1 MSMHTTLIDVDALAA
16 LPADEVLIVDCRVD
30 LADRTQGERVY
41 LAGHLPGAVHADLER
56 DLSDMSRV
64 PEGLGRH
71 PLPAAKA
78 FSALLGRWGW
88 TPRQQV
94 VCYDAGPGALAAA
107 RLWWLLRFAG
117 VRAVAVLDGGYAAWQ
132 AAGRPVETAVPV
144 RTPTQVMLDYDPR
157 QVIVDHATLHAA
169 PPPLLLDAR
178 AAARYR
184 GETEPLDRAAG
195 HVPGAR
201 NRPYVDN
208 LFADGHFKPPAQLR
222 EEFAAVL
229 GDTAPAQVVH
239 MCGSGVTAC
248 YNLLAMEHAGL
259 TGSRLYAPSWSGWV
273 SDPSRPVATG
283 EPLQEPARGRC
294 PESRDDRTFVR

>member
-1 MSMHTTLIDVDALAA
+1 MTLKTTLIDVATLAA
-16 LPADEVLIVDCRVD
+16 LPAHEVLIVDCRVD
-30 LADRTQGERVY
+30 LADRTQGERMY
-41 LAGHLPGAVHADLER
+41 LAGHVPGAVFADLER

-71 PLPAAKA
+71 PLPLATA
-78 FSALLGRWGW
+78 FSAVLGRWGW
-88 TPRQQV
+88 TPGMQV
-94 VCYDAGPGALAAA
+94 VSYDAGPGALAAA
-107 RLWWLLRFAG
+107 RLWWLLRLAG
-117 VRAVAVLDGGYAAWQ
+117 VREVAVLDGGIAAWQ
-132 AAGRPVETAVPV
+132 AAGQPLETAVRA
-144 RTPTQVMLDYDPR
+144 RTPTEVTLAYDTR

-169 PPPLLLDAR
+169 PAPLLIDAR

-184 GETEPLDRAAG
+184 GDVEPLDRAAG

-208 LFADGHFKPPAQLR
+208 LRADGHFKSPAQLR

-229 GDTAPAQVVH
+229 GDTRPDQVVH

-259 TGSRLYAPSWSGWV
+259 HGSRLYAPSWSGWV
-273 SDPSRPVATG
+273 SDPARPVEQG
-283 EPLQEPARGRC
+283 
-294 PESRDDRTFVR
+294 